1 MKNSGKSRFSVNH
14 GGGLLNK
21 HNSLKLQKFKEKN
34 SKKKVIITTIILS
47 VLLLSGIYLYNSF
60 AVFSEEKQ
68 FNVINGTV
76 QDPGDIYFAYY
87 VDGEIT
93 RSMPKQ
99 NTGYKLDTENSEC
112 TNGVKVNWNYAVW
125 HADIDYSGYNAIDY
139 TRTRCNLYFVKE
151 STVSTVLGDLT
162 VNSYTPDFSKS
173 ACDDEACESHEKGI
187 FMSED
192 DDGASYYYRG
202 SVENNYVK
210 FAGYYWRI
218 IRINGNGSI
227 RIIYDGTSA
236 HDNGESSTDR
246 EYGTSQFNTTANNNM
261 YVGYMYTS
269 GQVHGLGTNSIIK
282 IANDSFY
289 TAKLVSYANYIDNNA
304 GFCGDRS
311 PLNNQSGVGIGTI
324 STYYKGYLRV
334 STNNPSLKCE
344 NMNDYYTVSSVSTG
358 NKVLT
363 YPIGLI
369 TADEVLFAGA
379 GGGVF
384 DGTYNYQKSTSNA
397 YLTIGQNFWTM
408 TPAGYYNPFGYTYWS
423 SAVFCVRTSD
433 DIDDYGTADSRGF
446 RPVINLKSTLKFTG
460 DGTKTNPYIPSL

>member
-1 MKNSGKSRFSVNH
+1 MF
-14 GGGLLNK
+14 GGGLSNK
-21 HNSLKLQKFKEKN
+21 CNSLKLKKFKGNN
-34 SKKKVIITTIILS
+34 SRRKVIIITTIILS
-47 VLLLSGIYLYNSF
+47 ILLLSGIYLYSSF
-60 AVFSEEKQ
+60 AVFSEEKH

-99 NTGYKLDTENSEC
+99 NTGYKLDTEKSEC
-112 TNGVKVNWNYAVW
+112 TNGVIPKWDYALWEFRANY
-125 HADIDYSGYNAIDY
+125 SNYNATDY
-139 TRTRCNLYFVKE
+139 TRTRCNLYFAKE
-151 STVSTVLGDLT
+151 NTISTALGDLI

-173 ACDDEACESHEKGI
+173 ACDDETCESHEKGI
-187 FMSED
+187 FMAED
-192 DDGASYYYRG
+192 DDGTSYYYRG

-236 HDNGESSTDR
+236 HDNGESSEDR
-246 EYGTSQFNTTANNNM
+246 MYGTSHFNQTYTDNM
-261 YVGYMYTS
+261 YVGYMYT
-269 GQVHGLGTNSIIK
+269 GGEAHGLGTSSTIK
-282 IANDSFY
+282 TANDNFY
-289 TAKLVSYANYIDNNA
+289 TSQLASYANYIENNS

-311 PLNNQSGVGIGTI
+311 TLNNQSSVGTGTV

-334 STNNPSLKCE
+334 STSTPSLKCE
-344 NMNDYYTVSSVSTG
+344 NTNDYYTVSSASFG
-358 NKVLT
+358 NKALT

-369 TADEVLFAGA
+369 TADEVLLSGSS
-379 GGGVF
+379 GGVF
-384 DGTYNYQKSTSNA
+384 DGAYNYQKKTLNSYLSNG
-397 YLTIGQNFWTM
+397 IEFWTM
-408 TPAGYYNPFGYTYWS
+408 TPAGYYNQFGWNDWHSTIF
-423 SAVFCVRTSD
+423 AVIVSGGLD
-433 DIDDYGTADSRGF
+433 DDFTGNTDGL